1 MYLDFATNVVSGQ
14 TSCSMMRAHS
24 FVKCAGANHLVLEG
38 HNVAFVAD
46 AMLGN
51 IARKLRIFGFDTVYS
66 AQVHDDE
73 ILKIGIEQDRVILT
87 ADKELFKRIVR
98 VGARGVLVSNGAS
111 EFEALV
117 HILMK
122 NGITS
127 VGMNGIG
134 SLCSVCN
141 GHLKQRTSDQVK
153 NDDGDNCN
161 NINNINNNDG
171 VIVPDKVIAC
181 HNQFFQCISC
191 GKIYWEG
198 GHVKRIRDLVQNID
212 AKLVGRDCTT
222 TTA

>member
-1 MYLDFATNVVSGQ
+1 
-14 TSCSMMRAHS
+14 MRAHL
-24 FVKCAGANHLVLEG
+24 FVKCAGANRPVLEA

-51 IARKLRIFGFDTVYS
+51 IARKLRIFGFDTAYR

-87 ADKELFKRIVR
+87 ADKELFRRIVK
-98 VGARGVLVSNGAS
+98 VGARGVLVSSGAT

-134 SLCSVCN
+134 SRCSVCN
-141 GHLKQRTSDQVK
+141 GHLEQRTLDQVK
-153 NDDGDNCN
+153 NDDDDNN
-161 NINNINNNDG
+161 NNNCNNNDG

-212 AKLVGRDCTT
+212 AKLVGRDS
-222 TTA
+222 TTATA

>member
-1 MYLDFATNVVSGQ
+1 
-14 TSCSMMRAHS
+14 MMRAHL
-24 FVKCAGANHLVLEG
+24 FVKCAGANRPVLEA

-51 IARKLRIFGFDTVYS
+51 IARKLRIFGFDTVYR

-87 ADKELFKRIVR
+87 ADKELFRRIVK
-98 VGARGVLVSNGAS
+98 VGARGVLVRSGAS

-134 SLCSVCN
+134 SRCSVCN

-153 NDDGDNCN
+153 NDDDDNN
-161 NINNINNNDG
+161 NNCNNNDG

-198 GHVKRIRDLVQNID
+198 GHIKRIRDLVQNID
-212 AKLVGRDCTT
+212 AKLVGIDCTT